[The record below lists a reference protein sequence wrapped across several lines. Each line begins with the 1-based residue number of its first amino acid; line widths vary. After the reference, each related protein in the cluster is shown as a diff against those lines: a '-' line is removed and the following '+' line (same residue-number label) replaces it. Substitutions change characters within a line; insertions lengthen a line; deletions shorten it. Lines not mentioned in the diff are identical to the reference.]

1 MSNLTKKTER
11 RLDQTETE
19 LKRVEADTYWKIKD
33 YENLLAARPTL
44 QYVRS
49 AMEEEGRNVFIRARV
64 YVDDEL
70 EKLKLGSKNME
81 QKMKQFSMAFNG
93 DLRDMGNDI
102 KDFNDKLKAQN
113 KSLKGYTNRIE
124 TSIL

>member
-64 YVDDEL
+64 YVDEEL

-81 QKMKQFSMAFNG
+81 
-93 DLRDMGNDI
+93 
-102 KDFNDKLKAQN
+102 
-113 KSLKGYTNRIE
+113 
-124 TSIL
+124 

>member
-1 MSNLTKKTER
+1 
-11 RLDQTETE
+11 
-19 LKRVEADTYWKIKD
+19 
-33 YENLLAARPTL
+33 
-44 QYVRS
+44 
-49 AMEEEGRNVFIRARV
+49 
-64 YVDDEL
+64 
-70 EKLKLGSKNME
+70 
-81 QKMKQFSMAFNG
+81 MKQFSMAFNG